1 MFVTDITNASR
12 TMLVNLKTLDYDDEL
27 LELFGIPRS
36 SLAKIVACDEK
47 VGEFVYNGVPI
58 PVCGIAGDQQ
68 AALIGQRCFDDGDSK
83 ATYGTGL
90 FLLCNI
96 GSSPLI
102 SDGGL
107 LTTVGYKIGDKTV
120 YAYEGSVF
128 NAGSSIQ
135 FLRDNLG
142 FFQSSSGSE
151 KLAKSVPDNGGVYFV
166 PAFTGLGAPY
176 WRGDARGVIS
186 GLTRGSTKA
195 HITRAALESMAYS
208 TRDLADVAEKDGGIK
223 LTALRADGGASV
235 NDFLTGFI
243 ASVLGKKVIR
253 PAEKEST
260 ALGAAYLCGIGLG
273 IFTVEDLKNN
283 VKDERT
289 FEPERDEKYE
299 RYYREW
305 KKSIERCLI

>member
-1 MFVTDITNASR
+1 
-12 TMLVNLKTLDYDDEL
+12 
-27 LELFGIPRS
+27 
-36 SLAKIVACDEK
+36 
-47 VGEFVYNGVPI
+47 
-58 PVCGIAGDQQ
+58 
-68 AALIGQRCFDDGDSK
+68 
-83 ATYGTGL
+83 
-90 FLLCNI
+90 
-96 GSSPLI
+96 
-102 SDGGL
+102 
-107 LTTVGYKIGDKTV
+107 
-120 YAYEGSVF
+120 
-128 NAGSSIQ
+128 
-135 FLRDNLG
+135 
-142 FFQSSSGSE
+142 
-151 KLAKSVPDNGGVYFV
+151 
-166 PAFTGLGAPY
+166 
-176 WRGDARGVIS
+176 
-186 GLTRGSTKA
+186 
-195 HITRAALESMAYS
+195 MAYS